1 MVPAS
6 MWLSF
11 LRFDG
16 SYNECIAFHA
26 HDLHHVADAQGP
38 VGHGLGAPVIPGG
51 GHTAQTNAGFKIL
64 CHPSAQA
71 DQSILVCAQVRSLEH
86 APAHDR
92 AQHDKSQKAE
102 YRECGKLGR
111 SAQVQGSHDAS
122 PHTAYTKAEEEKA
135 RHEDLRDEQQDR
147 ETRPPVPLEKF
158 HALHVLGRGEITG
171 WRARLDRMRM
181 NGLPGGGTA
190 HRVRQPPMGKS
201 LICAA
206 MSSGTPVPNTRR
218 WTDHLFTYMAEGLVL
233 LGTVAVY
240 KLAAMRFGE
249 EGFNLYAVVRRTVSF
264 IVPFA
269 MMGLAVAV
277 VRAVAMSSS
286 DGERLWIARRT
297 GLFILAIGLVIAV
310 LFHLFPERIS
320 FLVFG
325 AAGMAALVT
334 PIGLMVLGQLMHAL
348 LYSYWRGA
356 RRMTLANTA
365 QGVQL
370 GVVPV
375 VAFLVADDLHG
386 VLLLTGW
393 IWSAGSVIPFLLLFM
408 RRLPQEEGSTP
419 KIGGLLRYGIQRVP
433 GDLAL
438 AALFSLPVYM
448 VNHTEGIESGGQV
461 AFGLTLLN
469 IIGALFAPISLLMLP
484 SVAHA
489 LARKDH
495 GAIIREVLRTR
506 NGTVLIAVAIVLLFQ
521 LVAAPALEWYVG
533 GAPAGLVT
541 AARILFTGAIFHAIF
556 ISLRSLLDAYFEK
569 ARNSL
574 NILMALGL
582 FLLGGGVYLFLLP
595 DLRLLLG
602 MVPLSMALLA
612 WLTWRDVEKVLQELT
627 TTMKA
632 RDAS

>member
-1 MVPAS
+1 
-6 MWLSF
+6 
-11 LRFDG
+11 
-16 SYNECIAFHA
+16 
-26 HDLHHVADAQGP
+26 
-38 VGHGLGAPVIPGG
+38 
-51 GHTAQTNAGFKIL
+51 
-64 CHPSAQA
+64 
-71 DQSILVCAQVRSLEH
+71 
-86 APAHDR
+86 
-92 AQHDKSQKAE
+92 
-102 YRECGKLGR
+102 
-111 SAQVQGSHDAS
+111 
-122 PHTAYTKAEEEKA
+122 
-135 RHEDLRDEQQDR
+135 
-147 ETRPPVPLEKF
+147 
-158 HALHVLGRGEITG
+158 
-171 WRARLDRMRM
+171 
-181 NGLPGGGTA
+181 
-190 HRVRQPPMGKS
+190 
-201 LICAA
+201 
-206 MSSGTPVPNTRR
+206 
-218 WTDHLFTYMAEGLVL
+218 
-233 LGTVAVY
+233 
-240 KLAAMRFGE
+240 
-249 EGFNLYAVVRRTVSF
+249 
-264 IVPFA
+264 
-269 MMGLAVAV
+269 
-277 VRAVAMSSS
+277 
-286 DGERLWIARRT
+286 
-297 GLFILAIGLVIAV
+297 
-310 LFHLFPERIS
+310 
-320 FLVFG
+320 
-325 AAGMAALVT
+325 
-334 PIGLMVLGQLMHAL
+334 
-348 LYSYWRGA
+348 
-356 RRMTLANTA
+356 
-365 QGVQL
+365 VQL

-408 RRLPQEEGSTP
+408 RRLPQEEGYAP
-419 KIGGLLRYGIQRVP
+419 EIGGLLRYGIQRVP